1 MELLA
6 AVPSSKRGEVKGEDL
21 PFNRRVR
28 RRVQKAQGVVLHLF
42 SGQTSARE
50 LGHLP
55 NGVYV
60 LSVDVNKG
68 ADLLGRALFRY
79 LCQLCNSGKVWAVIG
94 GPPCGTYSVCREM
107 GHWDQGPRHIRA
119 RVGPERYG
127 KEGLAAAEQQQLWEA
142 NLLYMRFLYLYR
154 LATVATDGNVLCV
167 LEGPQDPATYRK
179 DCPDAASFFASPEV
193 NRLKES
199 ENMLIADFQQS
210 GLGHEACRPTSV
222 LTNSWCLYK
231 QLHGVQGNASSIKLS
246 GDLPARM
253 AQAKTW
259 SKWAPGLCSAVG
271 RAIEQWLGSSQEERW
286 NEREAD
292 HRTIRALSAKD
303 AEFRDHC
310 RRDHVVYRRDC
321 AVCLGGMMR
330 THQHL
335 RNRHPQSNALVLS
348 LDLIGPWKAGHDH
361 MHEKPVRHVL
371 VATLTVP
378 VYTDGRPKLLVDPN
392 GDAQDH
398 KLPEDDEGDHGHG
411 EAALLKAP
419 PSSAAD
425 AHDARCA
432 SPGSAADAHD
442 ARLRGFPVGG
452 TPNRDLE
459 HELDPDLFADEKAFK
474 ADGVDEFEDTEG
486 GEDPVGAG
494 EHDSAE
500 PEGEKGPSDKFWK
513 DMRAKLTEPVR
524 VHSIL
529 FAEPLTSKRGSVV
542 LQAVQRIYARIRL
555 LNLSVRRI
563 HSDQGREF
571 TNRNFVAWATSRDI
585 ALTHSSPSDPKAN
598 GRVEAHINLVKG
610 GVRTVL
616 STAPDLPVS
625 CWPHALRQWVAQR
638 FERSMSLLG
647 GQLRSRPL
655 VPYGTRVVVRKR
667 EWSRKSPFDVK
678 TLHGTAVCPSERV
691 HNATVVRLVDTQ
703 DDGTELVRLYTAPVA
718 LQRVLQPVQFE
729 GRELPEEADD
739 PPPPLPPPSHPPR
752 TGGRRLRAKSAPVAR
767 SDDGVEGFVE
777 DAAGRDAA
785 RGESDLLFDEPVP
798 GAGSDEGGLGLG
810 EAFARGLCAC
820 RDKEKEER
828 SESESLSESEGLL
841 DVEARAQ
848 QLLKGTWISKGE
860 LNTLLTEALQ
870 GQVLSSKGRKVDRCS
885 RAQGARGLTLGFY
898 VYGNAVG
905 ITKQTTQHKYLTA
918 AVNKYLQQIVPDATW
933 AALRVL
939 ETKGGTEPH
948 RDSHNQKGSENILCP
963 MNAYEKGR
971 IWIEGSPESPEEEEF
986 EFQVKGVAERKVLG
1000 RFVGGSDQ
1008 VVRFDPGKWHC
1019 VEEASEIRRVVVAY
1033 TPRMLDQADPADRQ
1047 ALAALNFPLPP
1058 QELDALS
1065 SRDSVVANGQGE
1077 PRSVSSRETERSERK
1092 PNPQAGL
1099 KPPKLCACELVGVS
1113 GDHAEYLCRL
1123 REFVAEEQRAFS
1135 EEVQLGQGYASL
1147 VQATELQDMYT
1158 AAVLAEEH
1166 DHALDGF
1173 SRGVDTGFWLRKLQ
1187 TIEGI
1192 VRDFEGRG
1200 VYENVNLCSVHV
1212 GDAGENDEGGVLDTH
1227 GKEPANELGELPL
1240 TGEPPLQ
1247 SDAKHPDFGLH
1258 SSYIESKDAKPP
1270 EDPAILLQTRVVSQ
1284 QEVWQDVDS
1293 WRVPLTEEVNALKVT
1308 HQAVRAISPAEI
1320 AELEQSMTVTHIP
1333 GKVVFTQKAVTNKKR
1348 ARVVGCGNY
1357 MPTARDDKAAGAL
1370 GQARSQDLY
1379 ASGMDGAAVRL
1390 QVRLA
1395 SARRWRAGTLDV
1407 KTAFLAAP
1415 LFQRQGLGS
1424 KATKKLVSKAII
1436 VTPPRILVTLN
1447 IVEPGE
1453 KWLVLKAL
1461 YGLAEAPAAWA
1472 TERDLQLSHMK
1483 WTDEHGSTFCLQQCH
1498 ADENLW
1504 KILRWDSEGKRHME
1518 GLIGISVDDILFT
1531 GETEAVDGFVKA
1543 VQGIWTT
1550 SEPELVQSGVSVRF
1564 CGFNLHAL
1572 ESGGFL
1578 LNQEDYIRDLLLR
1591 YPHVVGTSE
1600 VPYLKDEEPSEE
1612 SPNLQTLRQAQAY
1625 GGAFQWLS
1633 CRSRPDIAYATNRIA
1648 HLMSKFPAYAVAC
1661 SETLLKY
1668 LRRTIDLGLRFDPVD
1683 GEAMFGESDQLGA
1696 PRQLAL
1702 LEIFADASFAPAN
1715 QKSQTGVVATFGG
1728 AAVAWLSTRQSVVSL
1743 STAESELHS
1752 TIDGITLLH
1761 VLGPIIAELLEVPV
1775 RKLVYNDNVSC
1786 VTLFS
1791 APSGA
1796 WRTRHLRLKA
1806 KAFREQLEDEQYEL
1820 RHLVGRWM
1828 LGDLCT
1834 KPLQGQRLRELCQLL
1849 GMTSP
1854 LQAGSAW
1861 GESESKPQSKSE
1873 SKPKSKSKT
1882 PEKPEAPVV
1891 AALRALTVASCVQR
1905 VLGEREVLVT
1915 VKVEDGHSESGDQQF
1930 TSLLKLAACVLALLG
1945 GLLLTW
1951 WLRCRNTP
1959 PEDLENVR
1967 AFRVPSEQASDWSVR
1982 EVGFLDSPSNQ
1993 GYPRPDDVPP
2003 EEGLRQRLAR
2013 VEFSTR
2019 NPETSSGSRDNPVA
2033 TEGHGGGR
2041 AGTGGGLQS
2050 WLTAVQRHLED
2061 QGVAAVYCD
2070 DVLAAGTPTFLE
2082 AVKVVVGQPEQD
2094 TGVRTEREADTGAR
2108 TEPVE
2113 QESGRISGERRAQVP
2128 STERVRIVPESP
2140 RSSGALEPLPY
2151 PGASHSTSWT
2161 QPVVRHRTR
2170 SHLQQDL

>member
-1 MELLA
+1 
-6 AVPSSKRGEVKGEDL
+6 
-21 PFNRRVR
+21 
-28 RRVQKAQGVVLHLF
+28 
-42 SGQTSARE
+42 
-50 LGHLP
+50 
-55 NGVYV
+55 
-60 LSVDVNKG
+60 
-68 ADLLGRALFRY
+68 
-79 LCQLCNSGKVWAVIG
+79 
-94 GPPCGTYSVCREM
+94 
-107 GHWDQGPRHIRA
+107 
-119 RVGPERYG
+119 
-127 KEGLAAAEQQQLWEA
+127 
-142 NLLYMRFLYLYR
+142 
-154 LATVATDGNVLCV
+154 
-167 LEGPQDPATYRK
+167 
-179 DCPDAASFFASPEV
+179 
-193 NRLKES
+193 
-199 ENMLIADFQQS
+199 
-210 GLGHEACRPTSV
+210 
-222 LTNSWCLYK
+222 
-231 QLHGVQGNASSIKLS
+231 
-246 GDLPARM
+246 
-253 AQAKTW
+253 
-259 SKWAPGLCSAVG
+259 
-271 RAIEQWLGSSQEERW
+271 
-286 NEREAD
+286 
-292 HRTIRALSAKD
+292 
-303 AEFRDHC
+303 
-310 RRDHVVYRRDC
+310 
-321 AVCLGGMMR
+321 
-330 THQHL
+330 
-335 RNRHPQSNALVLS
+335 
-348 LDLIGPWKAGHDH
+348 

-419 PSSAAD
+419 SSSAAD

-500 PEGEKGPSDKFWK
+500 PEGEKGPSDKFCK

-718 LQRVLQPVQFE
+718 VQRVLQPVQFE

-767 SDDGVEGFVE
+767 SDDGVEGLVE

-848 QLLKGTWISKGE
+848 QLLKGTWIPKGE

-870 GQVLSSKGRKVDRCS
+870 GKVLSSKGRKVDRCS
-885 RAQGARGLTLGFY
+885 RAQGARGLTLGLF

-939 ETKGGTEPH
+939 ETKGG
-948 RDSHNQKGSENILCP
+948 
-963 MNAYEKGR
+963 
-971 IWIEGSPESPEEEEF
+971 
-986 EFQVKGVAERKVLG
+986 
-1000 RFVGGSDQ
+1000 
-1008 VVRFDPGKWHC
+1008 
-1019 VEEASEIRRVVVAY
+1019 
-1033 TPRMLDQADPADRQ
+1033 
-1047 ALAALNFPLPP
+1047 
-1058 QELDALS
+1058 
-1065 SRDSVVANGQGE
+1065 
-1077 PRSVSSRETERSERK
+1077 
-1092 PNPQAGL
+1092 
-1099 KPPKLCACELVGVS
+1099 
-1113 GDHAEYLCRL
+1113 
-1123 REFVAEEQRAFS
+1123 
-1135 EEVQLGQGYASL
+1135 
-1147 VQATELQDMYT
+1147 
-1158 AAVLAEEH
+1158 
-1166 DHALDGF
+1166 
-1173 SRGVDTGFWLRKLQ
+1173 
-1187 TIEGI
+1187 
-1192 VRDFEGRG
+1192 
-1200 VYENVNLCSVHV
+1200 
-1212 GDAGENDEGGVLDTH
+1212 ENDEGGVLDTH

-1240 TGEPPLQ
+1240 TGE
-1247 SDAKHPDFGLH
+1247 
-1258 SSYIESKDAKPP
+1258 
-1270 EDPAILLQTRVVSQ
+1270 
-1284 QEVWQDVDS
+1284 VWQDVDS
-1293 WRVPLTEEVNALKVT
+1293 WRVPLTEEVNAL
-1308 HQAVRAISPAEI
+1308 
-1320 AELEQSMTVTHIP
+1320 
-1333 GKVVFTQKAVTNKKR
+1333 
-1348 ARVVGCGNY
+1348 
-1357 MPTARDDKAAGAL
+1357 
-1370 GQARSQDLY
+1370 
-1379 ASGMDGAAVRL
+1379 
-1390 QVRLA
+1390 
-1395 SARRWRAGTLDV
+1395 
-1407 KTAFLAAP
+1407 
-1415 LFQRQGLGS
+1415 
-1424 KATKKLVSKAII
+1424 KAII

-1498 ADENLW
+1498 TDENLW

-1518 GLIGISVDDILFT
+1518 GLIGIYVDDILFT

-1550 SEPELVQSGVSVRF
+1550 SEPELVQPGASVRF

-1728 AAVAWLSTRQSVVSL
+1728 AAVVWLSTRQSVVSL

-1849 GMTSP
+1849 GMTS
-1854 LQAGSAW
+1854 
-1861 GESESKPQSKSE
+1861 
-1873 SKPKSKSKT
+1873 
-1882 PEKPEAPVV
+1882 
-1891 AALRALTVASCVQR
+1891 
-1905 VLGEREVLVT
+1905 
-1915 VKVEDGHSESGDQQF
+1915 
-1930 TSLLKLAACVLALLG
+1930 
-1945 GLLLTW
+1945 
-1951 WLRCRNTP
+1951 
-1959 PEDLENVR
+1959 
-1967 AFRVPSEQASDWSVR
+1967 
-1982 EVGFLDSPSNQ
+1982 
-1993 GYPRPDDVPP
+1993 
-2003 EEGLRQRLAR
+2003 
-2013 VEFSTR
+2013 
-2019 NPETSSGSRDNPVA
+2019 
-2033 TEGHGGGR
+2033 
-2041 AGTGGGLQS
+2041 
-2050 WLTAVQRHLED
+2050 
-2061 QGVAAVYCD
+2061 VAAVYCD
-2070 DVLAAGTPTFLE
+2070 DVL
-2082 AVKVVVGQPEQD
+2082 D

-2113 QESGRISGERRAQVP
+2113 QVRWSLYRIQ
-2128 STERVRIVPESP
+2128 
-2140 RSSGALEPLPY
+2140 EPVIPQA
-2151 PGASHSTSWT
+2151 GHS
-2161 QPVVRHRTR
+2161 
-2170 SHLQQDL
+2170 LL